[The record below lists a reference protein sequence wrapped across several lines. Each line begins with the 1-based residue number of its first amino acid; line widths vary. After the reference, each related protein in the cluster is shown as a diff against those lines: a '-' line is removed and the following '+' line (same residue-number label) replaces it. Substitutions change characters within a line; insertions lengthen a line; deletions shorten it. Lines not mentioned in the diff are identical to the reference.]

1 MGIGGFHKQQRRKM
15 VKSEAGGGSSGSG
28 GDSGPDD
35 SLLEDSTTVK
45 TGDKRK
51 TQMWMQSL
59 SVKIIDLLLNIRFH
73 CYQQQGHDRY
83 FSKFFYFQW
92 ERSSWSLG
100 SNSDRSRGKVPVFQV
115 LAVLLPSRDRAARD
129 AVWCLSAAVAA
140 YVGLVNHIIYKDH
153 FLEKV
158 DFLRFKML
166 IANWDCFCK
175 WFFKWALQNSD
186 AVRALKA
193 ADFFRI
199 QMLLGLMWD
208 W

>member
-1 MGIGGFHKQQRRKM
+1 MGISGFHKQQRRKM
-15 VKSEAGGGSSGSG
+15 VKSEATENGEERSWWWIVG
-28 GDSGPDD
+28 
-35 SLLEDSTTVK
+35 
-45 TGDKRK
+45 KRRR
-51 TQMWMQSL
+51 QWIGRQL
-59 SVKIIDLLLNIRFH
+59 IGRLNHGENRRQKKNADVINKKAMI
-73 CYQQQGHDRY
+73 GTL
-83 FSKFFYFQW
+83 QW

-140 YVGLVNHIIYKDH
+140 YVGL
-153 FLEKV
+153 
-158 DFLRFKML
+158 
-166 IANWDCFCK
+166 

-186 AVRALKA
+186 AIRALKA

>member
-15 VKSEAGGGSSGSG
+15 VKSEATENGEERSWWWIVG
-28 GDSGPDD
+28 
-35 SLLEDSTTVK
+35 K
-45 TGDKRK
+45 RRRQWTGR
-51 TQMWMQSL
+51 QL
-59 SVKIIDLLLNIRFH
+59 IGRLNHGENRRQKKNVDVINNKAMI
-73 CYQQQGHDRY
+73 GTL
-83 FSKFFYFQW
+83 QW

-100 SNSDRSRGKVPVFQV
+100 SNSDRSRGKCLTSIWDRIWFMIPVFQV

-158 DFLRFKML
+158 DFFRFKML